1 MDVANINT
9 RKSGFKSSFVK
20 IDSLPNFRLL
30 CQRVSNKNEQSRE
43 ILGSGAIYR
52 SSKPD
57 KIVVEDLEKI
67 RQLSIKCIVDFRS
80 TEEYLSTDGHCLLDA
95 EYTLYKVCL
104 PTKNYKPGESMR
116 FEVISKAS
124 NGRSKSSTCPATK
137 TFSEEPVETQNQK
150 WQSNMS
156 EQVDLD
162 DASITTTTVTD
173 DFTEDKSVQK
183 RHYLINFYTQ
193 LYIRKLVFSLPWY
206 LWLMGLFCL
215 IYDIISRNKWKTFS
229 KLLVQKSLNKK
240 GIYGQYVDFIELSQP
255 SICSAL
261 KLISEPDNL
270 PVLINCAYGKDRT
283 GIISAL
289 ILTCLGMPKS
299 YVAAEYALS
308 TEGLEPVR
316 HLVYQDIVGKYEL
329 TEEFCNSETETMLK
343 LLNYIEEKY
352 TSVEDYMCHIG
363 FSLEEQHRLKA
374 NVEAFRHLDNED
386 DDDDDHKVAGV
397 VSSKSETLSSHPKS
411 D

>member
-1 MDVANINT
+1 MKLS
-9 RKSGFKSSFVK
+9 RSKSSIRIRSTSRHLTQSNSGLLK
-20 IDSLPNFRLL
+20 IDSLPNLRVL
-30 CQRVSNKNEQSRE
+30 CQRISNETSPE
-43 ILGSGAIYR
+43 SSAILKTAAIYR

-57 KIVVEDLEKI
+57 KIVEKDVVKF
-67 RQLSIKCIVDFRS
+67 RQLSIKSIVDFRS
-80 TEEYLSTDGHCLLDA
+80 KEEYLLTKDHNLIDA

-104 PTKNYKPGESMR
+104 PNNNYQPGESVTC
-116 FEVISKAS
+116 EVISRAS
-124 NGRSKSSTCPATK
+124 TLSNIDYTSVLYG
-137 TFSEEPVETQNQK
+137 EPSYK
-150 WQSNMS
+150 RRK
-156 EQVDLD
+156 
-162 DASITTTTVTD
+162 
-173 DFTEDKSVQK
+173 KSVGSVGGHSTNHHNLNGEEDDEK
-183 RHYLINFYTQ
+183 RHYLINFFT
-193 LYIRKLVFSLPWY
+193 LRYIKRLIYSLPWY
-206 LWLMGLFCL
+206 LWLLAFL
-215 IYDIISRNKWKTFS
+215 YIIYDVVTRNKFVNLRR
-229 KLLVQKSLNKK
+229 LLVHKAVNKK
-240 GIYGQYVDFIELSQP
+240 GLFGQYVDLIELSQP
-255 SICSAL
+255 SICAAL

-316 HLVYQDIVGKYEL
+316 QLVYQDIVGKYEL

-352 TSVEDYMCHIG
+352 TSVEGYMCHIG

-374 NVEAFRHLDNED
+374 NVEAFRHMGYED
-386 DDDDDHKVAGV
+386 DNDDDDHKVTGV

>member
-1 MDVANINT
+1 MKLS
-9 RKSGFKSSFVK
+9 RSKSSIRIRSTSRHLTQSNSGLLK
-20 IDSLPNFRLL
+20 IDSLPNLRVL
-30 CQRVSNKNEQSRE
+30 CQRISNETSPE
-43 ILGSGAIYR
+43 SSAILKTAAIYR

-57 KIVVEDLEKI
+57 KIVEKDVVKF
-67 RQLSIKCIVDFRS
+67 RQLSIKSIVDFRS
-80 TEEYLSTDGHCLLDA
+80 KEEYLLTKDHNLIDA

-104 PTKNYKPGESMR
+104 PNNNY
-116 FEVISKAS
+116 
-124 NGRSKSSTCPATK
+124 
-137 TFSEEPVETQNQK
+137 
-150 WQSNMS
+150 
-156 EQVDLD
+156 
-162 DASITTTTVTD
+162 
-173 DFTEDKSVQK
+173 
-183 RHYLINFYTQ
+183 
-193 LYIRKLVFSLPWY
+193 
-206 LWLMGLFCL
+206 
-215 IYDIISRNKWKTFS
+215 
-229 KLLVQKSLNKK
+229 
-240 GIYGQYVDFIELSQP
+240 QP
-255 SICSAL
+255 AL

-316 HLVYQDIVGKYEL
+316 QLVYQDIVGKYEL

-352 TSVEDYMCHIG
+352 TSVEGYMCHIG

-374 NVEAFRHLDNED
+374 NVEAFRHLGYED
-386 DDDDDHKVAGV
+386 DNDDDDHKVTGV